1 MNIKYPKNTIF
12 VTGTARPI
20 KEDVINNVYQV
31 LSLSLVID
39 KNTNIILDADATT
52 ILDITRNFL
61 KEILIG
67 KDFIEDIKDIEQE
80 LRDRFFAL
88 IQKPLIASLKDA
100 HNKYRMIIAK

>member
-1 MNIKYPKNTIF
+1 MKYPKNTIF

-67 KDFIEDIKDIEQE
+67 KDFIEDIEQE